1 MARSQIIKDI
11 ANNTVD
17 LQTALKRTKVLLQEF
32 DDEKLLEWV
41 NYEIEGYPS
50 DAEVP
55 EYRKILGQ
63 PYCSYFKGSMMS
75 HITYTDVPMSLGDMP
90 EENKKEF
97 HYMDITQGIETLKH
111 FVNDNKEIG
120 RIIPAEYY
128 PYIAKCN
135 NDMGMIITSATVKFN
150 MPDVFN
156 IFPKVENKLL
166 DILRY
171 LEKQFGSESI
181 DDLDI
186 DLNSKSKEE
195 LEKITNH
202 IYVMIYN
209 DQSITVGDK
218 NKIKGSNIASKIVD
232 GIKKITKD

>member
-1 MARSQIIKDI
+1 MAKSQIIKDL

-17 LQTALKRTKVLLQEF
+17 LQTALKRVKVLLQEF

-50 DAEVP
+50 DDEKVP

-63 PYCSYFKGSMMS
+63 PYCSYFKGSMMN
-75 HITYTDVPMSLGDMP
+75 HITYTDVLLSLGDMP
-90 EENKKEF
+90 EEHKQEF
-97 HYMDITQGIETLKH
+97 YYMYMTQGIETLRH
-111 FVNDNKEIG
+111 FVDENKEID
-120 RIIPAEYY
+120 RVIPAEYY

-135 NDMGMIITSATVKFN
+135 NDLGMIITSAVVKFN

-156 IFPKVENKLL
+156 IFPRVENKLL

-171 LEKQFGSESI
+171 LEKQFGNL

-186 DLNSKSKEE
+186 DLDSKSKDEVKE
-195 LEKITNH
+195 IKNH
-202 IYVMIYN
+202 IYVMIYY
-209 DQSITVGDK
+209 DQSVTVGDK
-218 NKIKGSNIASKIVD
+218 NKIKGSNIVSKISE
-232 GIKKITKD
+232 GIKNVTKS

>member
-1 MARSQIIKDI
+1 
-11 ANNTVD
+11 
-17 LQTALKRTKVLLQEF
+17 
-32 DDEKLLEWV
+32 
-41 NYEIEGYPS
+41 
-50 DAEVP
+50 
-55 EYRKILGQ
+55 
-63 PYCSYFKGSMMS
+63 MS
-75 HITYTDVPMSLGDMP
+75 HITYTDVPLSLGDMP

-97 HYMDITQGIETLKH
+97 HYMDIMQGIETLKH

-135 NDMGMIITSATVKFN
+135 NDMGMIITSAIVKFN
-150 MPDVFN
+150 MPDIFN

-195 LEKITNH
+195 LEEITNH

-209 DQSITVGDK
+209 DQSVTVGDK